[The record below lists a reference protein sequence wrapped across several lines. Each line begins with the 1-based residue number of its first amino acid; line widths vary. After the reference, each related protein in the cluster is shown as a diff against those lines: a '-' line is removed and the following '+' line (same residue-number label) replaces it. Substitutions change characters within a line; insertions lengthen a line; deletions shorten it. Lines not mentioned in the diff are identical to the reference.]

1 MGSPADTI
9 RKIWE
14 NKPTDQLRA
23 KYIEVKYARGS
34 EEFLTAVR
42 EILLERG
49 EFTSDLDASI
59 PPYAEEFWQATWS
72 AWRSGVLSPISPT
85 FAQIASGWYDDF
97 VKTSA
102 DFKNPLISTFLATHP
117 PLAGEFL
124 ISFGAS
130 GKQPGMIMTSQRLW
144 MLDKQ
149 NGEFVSFNLSD
160 VAQIK
165 SSAGQNSSDVTI
177 QFRDNKEQRFPK
189 MASAP
194 PDQVVAFAI
203 ERCAAPE
210 GWKISAPTAQ
220 PLDGFRDQKVKAP
233 QWEIQLQ
240 DGTVRKVFVASELFP
255 EILSGAISGDLP
267 CRDFPAPSKNG
278 TTKNK
283 KWSNVAN
290 KVGASGY
297 EARLFFK
304 PVWAHSLRGLQTGA
318 ILGLVFWLVMNIFN
332 SLSAGI
338 ELRGLTDAKGHDLN
352 TKFGAYAIAC
362 GYWLAQSI
370 PVLAEV
376 VPLAWIKN
384 LGAFVAPRAFQA
396 AAMCLFFLGMKSL
409 DVLAVF
415 AGLIPGMGA
424 AFGALIAG
432 SLAGGP
438 PGMMIGTI
446 IGWAR
451 RSRLQTAPGWPRE
464 KLYSLLLKGVLLPT
478 SISAVAVLIYIKY
491 LDSLIEEVTK
501 RFLQ

>member
-1 MGSPADTI
+1 MANAEKLSNTE
-9 RKIWE
+9 KIW
-14 NKPTDQLRA
+14 
-23 KYIEVKYARGS
+23 RGATND
-34 EEFLTAVR
+34 EL
-42 EILLERG
+42 
-49 EFTSDLDASI
+49 LDA
-59 PPYAEEFWQATWS
+59 AARF
-72 AWRSGVLSPISPT
+72 
-85 FAQIASGWYDDF
+85 
-97 VKTSA
+97 A
-102 DFKNPLISTFLATHP
+102 DFAWPVEQFIRAELKRRGLDVP
-117 PLAGEFL
+117 PGLPHVSQTEIQTTAGNRQ
-124 ISFGAS
+124 AS
-130 GKQPGMIMTSQRLW
+130 LNEKGKP
-144 MLDKQ
+144 
-149 NGEFVSFNLSD
+149 
-160 VAQIK
+160 K
-165 SSAGQNSSDVTI
+165 S
-177 QFRDNKEQRFPK
+177 
-189 MASAP
+189 
-194 PDQVVAFAI
+194 
-203 ERCAAPE
+203 
-210 GWKISAPTAQ
+210 
-220 PLDGFRDQKVKAP
+220 P

-240 DGTVRKVFVASELFP
+240 DGTVREVFVASELFP

-283 KWSNVAN
+283 KWSNIAN
-290 KVGASGY
+290 KIGASGY
-297 EARLFFK
+297 EARLLFR

-370 PVLAEV
+370 PMLAEV

-396 AAMCLFFLGMKSL
+396 AAMCLFFLGMKKL

-415 AGLIPGMGA
+415 AGLIPGMGV
-424 AFGALIAG
+424 AFGAMIAG
-432 SLAGGP
+432 GLAGGP

-491 LDSLIEEVTK
+491 SDSLIEEVTK